1 MLIEICIDYFV
12 IYMKNVNEVHNIYLK
27 QNMISS
33 RNWLQIAIARFI
45 ERRSDNDQREI
56 FCVKPRSYIVH
67 YTHTHTHCQIYIDN
81 V

>member
-1 MLIEICIDYFV
+1 
-12 IYMKNVNEVHNIYLK
+12 MKNVNEVHNIYLK

-33 RNWLQIAIARFI
+33 RNWLQIVIARFI

-56 FCVKPRSYIVH
+56 FCVNSRSYIVH
-67 YTHTHTHCQIYIDN
+67 YTHTQSHCQIYIDN